1 MNNGNYCLMD
11 AVIRNLRRR
20 GCNPSMLRTWP
31 RGLRECCPA
40 QEEALLLT
48 SSPAHGSTPI
58 KNWSGQL
65 PIGSGLARGLY
76 RCHSRCG
83 EFSPQGPSSS
93 PALLS
98 PGIRLRSCGATISL
112 PPIVPVYRAWTSRR
126 RKSKRSYLQS
136 WTGVERRNTRSI
148 AGPAE
153 PRRSRCR
160 RPSGARALTDIAVG
174 EVAAP
179 LAGALE
185 GLLARVSRIP
195 APASTG
201 VELEIEQRRGIV
213 AEDRAL
219 HRPGRFR

>member
-1 MNNGNYCLMD
+1 
-11 AVIRNLRRR
+11 
-20 GCNPSMLRTWP
+20 MLRTWP
-31 RGLRECCPA
+31 RGLRECCAA
-40 QEEALLLT
+40 QEALPLT

-58 KNWSGQL
+58 TNWSGQL
-65 PIGSGLARGLY
+65 PIGSGLVRGLY

-98 PGIRLRSCGATISL
+98 PAIRLRLCSATISL

-185 GLLARVSRIP
+185 GLLRAYRAFPRQP
-195 APASTG
+195 APAWSSR
-201 VELEIEQRRGIV
+201 LNRRGIV

-219 HRPGRFR
+219 HRPPLSLIGTKPNL